1 MTHPKQ
7 DALHELFTVEL
18 PVIGMVHLQPLPGAP
33 RYRGAAID
41 EIVELALRD
50 AEALSEGGVDGLIV
64 ENMMDAPF
72 LKAEE
77 IGHETVAAMTAAAR
91 EIRKTVGL
99 PTGINCLANAVIPS
113 MAVAAASGARWVRA
127 NLWANAYIA
136 DEGYV
141 EAAAPKA
148 LRYRSFLRHEHLKIF
163 ADVAV
168 KHGSHFITSD
178 RTLSEQVKDVEF
190 FDADVLVVSGVRTGT
205 PPSTERLR
213 EVKSVA
219 ALPVLVGSGLEPGN
233 ASQLLAQSDGAIVG
247 TFFKKSGLWRN
258 PVQKQRVERLMDAVK
273 RIRRRRR

>member
-1 MTHPKQ
+1 MTHRKQ

-18 PVIGMVHLQPLPGAP
+18 PIIGMVHLQPLPGAP

-91 EIRKTVGL
+91 EIRKAVGL
-99 PTGINCLANAVIPS
+99 PIGINCLANAVIPS
-113 MAVAAASGARWVRA
+113 VAVAAASGAKWVRA

-148 LRYRSFLRHEHLKIF
+148 LRYRSFLRQEHLKIF

-178 RTLSEQVKDVEF
+178 RPLGEQVKDVEF

-219 ALPVLVGSGLEPGN
+219 TLPVLVGSGLEPGN
-233 ASQLLAQSDGAIVG
+233 APQLLAQSDGAIVG
-247 TFFKKSGLWRN
+247 TFFKKSCLWRN